1 MLQRK
6 ILLSFFLAFIAG
18 VSFAQVTQV
27 TENQAGIS
35 ARLQF
40 EIDNTK
46 DPALGY
52 VPKGRLVQAYEFRQ
66 LRLRQLAAQNI
77 PSLFSWTERG
87 PDSDAVGPSNGNTRP
102 GNGKTAGRVRAIWE
116 DLGDATGKTVWVGGI
131 DGGLWK
137 TNDITAN
144 PATWTAINDFFGNL
158 AVGSI
163 CQDPSDV
170 NIMYF
175 GTGEKAINA
184 DAVRGAGIWRS
195 TDHGV
200 TWSVMAGSQ
209 NFWNVSK
216 VVCDASGNLYVG
228 CNSISNT
235 AGLQRYT
242 KSSGTWANITP
253 SGLDPRV
260 PDIELSSTGRL
271 HVTCG
276 YYNTAAGSA
285 GYRYT
290 DNPST
295 VTGSGWTSPV
305 TSYTPVNIN
314 VDLASNGNTLYALP
328 SNSSYQVATIYKSTD
343 GGANWSA
350 TGTTPGFTSGQAW
363 YCMAV
368 AVDPNNANNVIVGS
382 LDCYKTTN
390 GGTSWTKISEWV
402 GTTGQ
407 YVHADQQIITWRSNN
422 QVLFGCDGGVHYS
435 ANGGTTISDRNVG
448 LRIKQFYAVANHPT
462 STNYFLAGAQD
473 NGVHQLNNAG
483 MGASVEVTGGDGAF
497 VHIDQNQ
504 GQYQWGSYVY
514 NQYRRSTNSGS
525 TWSSINYS
533 SSAGKFIN
541 PTDYDDV
548 NNIMYCSGNAN
559 AFVRWSNPQ
568 TGSTFTSVTMSGLSS
583 GRVSTVKVSP
593 YTNHTVFFGGGGS
606 GITPSLI
613 RATNANATPTFT
625 SIIGTGMTTAS
636 ANISCI
642 ELGTND
648 QNIIVVYSNYGVNNI
663 WVTSNGGTSW
673 TAIDGNLPDMPV
685 RWAMFYPGDNTK
697 AIIAT
702 ETGIWQTA
710 LINGAST
717 TWDPE
722 TGFPN
727 VRTDM
732 LQYRASDGLLSAAT
746 HGRGLFTTIISTA
759 PSCGTVTGLSSS
771 AITLTTATVSWS
783 ALSGA
788 LNYDVDYKLNSSG
801 TWINAATATTNL
813 SVALSGLTASSLYDW
828 RVRANCT
835 GATGAYAQ
843 AQFTTAAVPTCNAP
857 TGLNSSAI
865 TYNSAT
871 ISWTAVSGAADY
883 DVDYKLNSSGTW
895 INAATATTS
904 LSVALSGLSAS
915 SLYDWRV
922 RANCTAVGLSS
933 TYTQAQFTTAATPTC
948 DAPTGLS
955 SSGITATGAT
965 VNWTAVSGAADYD
978 VDYKL
983 NSSGTWINAATAT
996 TNLSV
1001 ALSGLS
1007 ASSLYDWRVR
1017 ANCTAVG
1024 LNSAYS
1030 QDQFTTLVTSPTCD
1044 APTGLISSVITYNS
1058 ATVSW
1063 TAVSGAADYDVDYKL
1078 NSSGTWINAATATTS
1093 LSVALS
1099 GLTGSSLY
1107 DWRVRANCTAVG
1119 LSSVYTQAQFTTA
1132 APPTCNAPTGLTS
1145 SAITSSS
1152 ATVSWTVVSG
1162 AANYDVDY
1170 KLNSSGTWTN
1180 AATATASTSVA
1191 LSGLTAA
1198 SLYDWRVRANC
1209 TAVGLSSTYTQAQ
1222 FTTAT
1227 VCPGPLDISTNGTAS
1242 GAATIPFNTDVKGL
1256 ISPTGDNDYYKFV
1269 ITTGGTATITL
1280 TTLPFD
1286 YDIKLY
1292 RSNGTSQLAVSQNS
1306 GTANETITRTYTA
1319 GTYYVRVYGYNGAN
1333 SATSCYTLRVQLG
1346 TATLQELPVVNA
1358 TDLKVK
1364 LFPNPV
1370 SNKLS
1375 IYLVGDNNRK
1385 ILTLYDL
1392 SGKAIYTQQLTDMF
1406 TTLDLQRI
1414 AKGTYLVKVANTDGK
1429 VLYTEKVIK
1438 N

>member
-1 MLQRK
+1 MIKLK
-6 ILLSFFLAFIAG
+6 IIFSFLLTFFAATAFT
-18 VSFAQVTQV
+18 QVEQV

-35 ARLQF
+35 QRLQY
-40 EIDNTK
+40 EIDITK
-46 DPALGY
+46 DPRLGY
-52 VPKGRLVQAYEFRQ
+52 VPKDRLIEAYQIRKSRVDRINA
-66 LRLRQLAAQNI
+66 LNI
-77 PSLFSWTERG
+77 MAPFTWQERG
-87 PDSDAVGPSNGNTRP
+87 PNSDAVGASNGNTRP
-102 GNGKTAGRVRAIWE
+102 GNGKTSGRVRAIWE

-137 TNDITAN
+137 TNDITLN
-144 PATWTAINDFFGNL
+144 PATWTPINDFFGNL
-158 AVGSI
+158 AVASI
-163 CQDPSDV
+163 CQDPTNV

-184 DAVRGAGIWRS
+184 DAVRGAGIWMS

-200 TWSVMAGSQ
+200 NWAVMPGTA

-235 AGLQRYT
+235 SGLQRYT
-242 KSSGTWANITP
+242 KATATWTNITP

-290 DNPST
+290 DNPAT
-295 VTGSGWTSPV
+295 VTSGTWTSAAVSFSPV
-305 TSYTPVNIN
+305 QYN

-328 SNSSYQVATIYKSTD
+328 SNSAFGVTTIYKSTN
-343 GGANWSA
+343 GGANWAA
-350 TGTTPGFTSGQAW
+350 TGTTPAFTSGQAW

-402 GTTGQ
+402 GTAGQ

-435 ANGGTTISDRNVG
+435 ANGGTTITDRNQG
-448 LRIKQFYAVANHPT
+448 LRIKQFYAIANHPT

-504 GQYQWGSYVY
+504 GQYQWGSYVF

-525 TWSSINYS
+525 TWTSVNYS
-533 SSAGKFIN
+533 STAGQFIN

-559 AFVRWSNPQ
+559 TFVRWSNPQ
-568 TGSTFTSVTMSGLSS
+568 TGSTFTAVTMSGLSS
-583 GRVSTVKVSP
+583 GKVTALKVSP
-593 YTNHTVFFGGGGS
+593 YTNHTVYFGGGGS

-613 RATNANATPTFT
+613 KATAANATPVFT
-625 SIIGTGMTTAS
+625 NIIGAGMTTAS
-636 ANISCI
+636 ARISCI
-642 ELGTND
+642 EFGND
-648 QNIIVVYSNYGVNNI
+648 EQNIIVVYSNYGVNNV
-663 WVTSNGGTSW
+663 WVTSNGGTTW

-685 RWAMFYPGDNTK
+685 RWAMFYPGSNTK

-702 ETGIWQTA
+702 ETGIWQTD

-717 TWDPE
+717 AWNPE

-746 HGRGLFTTIISTA
+746 HGRGVFTTIIGAA
-759 PSCGTVTGLSSS
+759 PSCGTVTGLTASS
-771 AITLTTATVSWS
+771 ITTTSATVSWT
-783 ALSGA
+783 ALGGA
-788 LNYDVDYKLNSSG
+788 LNYDIDYKLNSSG

-813 SVALSGLTASSLYDW
+813 SVALSGLTAASLYDY

-843 AQFTTAAVPTCNAP
+843 AQFTTASAPTCNAP
-857 TGLNSSAI
+857 AGLATNAI
-865 TYNSAT
+865 TPTSAT
-871 ISWTAVSGAADY
+871 VSWTSVSGAADY
-883 DVDYKLNSSGTW
+883 DVDYKLISSGTW
-895 INAATATTS
+895 TNAATATAST
-904 LSVALSGLSAS
+904 SVALSGLTAS
-915 SLYDWRV
+915 TLYDWRV
-922 RANCTAVGLSS
+922 RANCTAIGLNS
-933 TYTQAQFTTAATPTC
+933 TYAQVQFTT
-948 DAPTGLS
+948 S
-955 SSGITATGAT
+955 
-965 VNWTAVSGAADYD
+965 
-978 VDYKL
+978 
-983 NSSGTWINAATAT
+983 
-996 TNLSV
+996 
-1001 ALSGLS
+1001 
-1007 ASSLYDWRVR
+1007 
-1017 ANCTAVG
+1017 
-1024 LNSAYS
+1024 
-1030 QDQFTTLVTSPTCD
+1030 
-1044 APTGLISSVITYNS
+1044 
-1058 ATVSW
+1058 
-1063 TAVSGAADYDVDYKL
+1063 
-1078 NSSGTWINAATATTS
+1078 
-1093 LSVALS
+1093 
-1099 GLTGSSLY
+1099 
-1107 DWRVRANCTAVG
+1107 
-1119 LSSVYTQAQFTTA
+1119 
-1132 APPTCNAPTGLTS
+1132 APPSCNAPAGLTS

-1152 ATVSWTVVSG
+1152 ATVSWSAVSG

-1191 LSGLTAA
+1191 LSGLTAS

-1209 TAVGLSSTYTQAQ
+1209 TAVGLTSTYTQAQ
-1222 FTTAT
+1222 FTTGAVNT
-1227 VCPGPLDISTNGTAS
+1227 CPGPLDVSTNGTAA
-1242 GAATIPFNTDVKGL
+1242 GAATIPFNTDTKGL

-1286 YDIKLY
+1286 YDVKLY
-1292 RSNGTSQLAVSQNS
+1292 SSNGTTQLAISQAG
-1306 GTANETITRTYTA
+1306 GTTSETITRTYTA
-1319 GTYYVRVYGYNGAN
+1319 GTYYVHVYGYNGAN
-1333 SATSCYTLRVQLG
+1333 SATACYTLKVQLG
-1346 TATLQELPVVNA
+1346 TASIQELPA
-1358 TDLKVK
+1358 AQPDIKVK

-1370 SNKLS
+1370 TEKLS
-1375 IYLVGDNNRK
+1375 IYMVGDNSQKNL
-1385 ILTLYDL
+1385 ILFDAN
-1392 SGKAIYTQQLTDMF
+1392 GKTVYSQQITDMF
-1406 TTLDLQRI
+1406 TTLDLQKLT
-1414 AKGTYLVKVANTDGK
+1414 AGVYFVKITSTEGK
-1429 VLYTEKVIK
+1429 VLYTEKIIK
-1438 N
+1438 S

>member
-1 MLQRK
+1 MLK
-6 ILLSFFLAFIAG
+6 LKTTISVVLILIAATT
-18 VSFAQVTQV
+18 FAQVERV

-35 ARLQF
+35 KRLQH
-40 EIDNTK
+40 EIDMTK

-52 VPKGRLVQAYEFRQ
+52 VPKGRLVEAYQVRSQ
-66 LRLRQLAAQNI
+66 RLKANTVN
-77 PSLFSWTERG
+77 SLLSWTERG
-87 PDSDAVGPSNGNTRP
+87 PNSDAVGASNGNTRP
-102 GNGKTAGRVRAIWE
+102 GNGKTSGRVRAIWE

-137 TNDITAN
+137 TNDITVN
-144 PATWTAINDFFGNL
+144 PATWTPINDFFGNL
-158 AVGSI
+158 AVASI

-200 TWSVMAGSQ
+200 TWSVMAGTA

-235 AGLQRYT
+235 AGLQRFT
-242 KSSGTWANITP
+242 KATNTWTNITP
-253 SGLDPRV
+253 SGLDARV
-260 PDIELSSTGRL
+260 PDLELSSTGRF
-271 HVTCG
+271 HVICG

-290 DNPST
+290 DNPAT
-295 VTGSGWTSPV
+295 VSSGTWTSPA
-305 TSYTPVNIN
+305 TTFPTQYN
-314 VDLASNGNTLYALP
+314 VAIESNGNTLYALP
-328 SNSSYQVATIYKSTD
+328 SNSAWGVPTIYKSTN
-343 GGANWSA
+343 GGANWAA
-350 TGTTPGFTSGQAW
+350 TGATPAFTSGQAW

-368 AVDPNNANNVIVGS
+368 AIDPNNANNVIVGS

-407 YVHADQQIITWRSNN
+407 YVHADQQIITWRNNN

-435 ANGGTTISDRNVG
+435 ANGGTTITDRNQG

-473 NGVHQLNNAG
+473 NGVHQLNNATI
-483 MGASVEVTGGDGAF
+483 GASVEVTGGDGAF

-525 TWSSINYS
+525 TWTSVNYS

-583 GRVSTVKVSP
+583 GRVSAVKVSP

-613 RATNANATPTFT
+613 KATAANATPAFT
-625 SIIGTGMTTAS
+625 SIIGAGMTTAS

-642 ELGTND
+642 ELGTNE
-648 QNIIVVYSNYGVNNI
+648 QNIIVVYSNYGVSNV
-663 WVTSNGGTSW
+663 WVTSNGGTTW

-702 ETGIWQTA
+702 ETGIWQTT

-717 TWDPE
+717 AWDPE

-746 HGRGLFTTIISTA
+746 HGRGLFTTIIGAA
-759 PSCGTVTGLSSS
+759 PSCGTVSGLAAS
-771 AITLTTATVSWS
+771 AITNTTANVSWT
-783 ALSGA
+783 ALGGA

-801 TWINAATATTNL
+801 TWINAATTTTSL
-813 SVALSGLTASSLYDW
+813 SVALSGLTQGSLYDY

-843 AQFTTAAVPTCNAP
+843 AQFTTTSPASCNAP
-857 TGLNSSAI
+857 AGLASSAI
-865 TYNSAT
+865 TASSAT
-871 ISWTAVSGAADY
+871 VSWGAVSGAANY

-895 INAATATTS
+895 INAATATASTS
-904 LSVALSGLSAS
+904 VGLSGLTAS

-922 RANCTAVGLSS
+922 RANCTAIGLSS
-933 TYTQAQFTTAATPTC
+933 AYAQAQFTT
-948 DAPTGLS
+948 
-955 SSGITATGAT
+955 
-965 VNWTAVSGAADYD
+965 TAV
-978 VDYKL
+978 
-983 NSSGTWINAATAT
+983 
-996 TNLSV
+996 
-1001 ALSGLS
+1001 
-1007 ASSLYDWRVR
+1007 
-1017 ANCTAVG
+1017 
-1024 LNSAYS
+1024 
-1030 QDQFTTLVTSPTCD
+1030 
-1044 APTGLISSVITYNS
+1044 IT
-1058 ATVSW
+1058 
-1063 TAVSGAADYDVDYKL
+1063 
-1078 NSSGTWINAATATTS
+1078 
-1093 LSVALS
+1093 
-1099 GLTGSSLY
+1099 
-1107 DWRVRANCTAVG
+1107 
-1119 LSSVYTQAQFTTA
+1119 
-1132 APPTCNAPTGLTS
+1132 
-1145 SAITSSS
+1145 
-1152 ATVSWTVVSG
+1152 
-1162 AANYDVDY
+1162 
-1170 KLNSSGTWTN
+1170 
-1180 AATATASTSVA
+1180 
-1191 LSGLTAA
+1191 
-1198 SLYDWRVRANC
+1198 
-1209 TAVGLSSTYTQAQ
+1209 
-1222 FTTAT
+1222 
-1227 VCPGPLDISTNGTAS
+1227 CPGPLDVSTNGTAA
-1242 GAATIPFNTDVKGL
+1242 GAATIPFNTDVKGT

-1286 YDIKLY
+1286 YDLKLY
-1292 RSNGTSQLAVSQNS
+1292 SSNGTSQLAISQAG
-1306 GTANETITRTYTA
+1306 GTTSETITRTYTA
-1319 GTYYVRVYGYNGAN
+1319 GTYYAHVYGYNGAT
-1333 SATSCYTLRVQLG
+1333 SASLCYTLRVQLG
-1346 TATLQELPVVNA
+1346 TATQQEIPSVDNSKLTV
-1358 TDLKVK
+1358 KV
-1364 LFPNPV
+1364 FPNPV
-1370 SNKLS
+1370 ADKLTV
-1375 IYLVGDNNRK
+1375 YLTGDNTRK
-1385 ILTLYDL
+1385 NLVMYNVN
-1392 SGKAIYTQQLTDMF
+1392 GKVMYSQTVTDMF
-1406 TTLDLQRI
+1406 TTMDVRKI
-1414 AKGTYLVKVANTDGK
+1414 PGGVYYLKLTDTDGN
-1429 VLYTEKVIK
+1429 LLHSEKFVK
-1438 N
+1438 Q

>member
-1 MLQRK
+1 MLSTFNLTYPHSCFTKYYFIVTVNKKKYIWLFHFLTKIKIMLKRK
-6 ILLSFFLAFIAG
+6 FLLSFLLTLFSAI
-18 VSFAQVTQV
+18 SFAQVQLV
-27 TENQAGIS
+27 TENQVGIS
-35 ARLQF
+35 KRLQQ
-40 EIDNTK
+40 EIDMTK

-52 VPKGRLVQAYEFRQ
+52 VPKSRLVEAYQFRQ
-66 LRLRQLAAQNI
+66 ERLKQLAAMNVA
-77 PSLFSWTERG
+77 SLFSWTERG
-87 PDSDAVGPSNGNTRP
+87 PNSDAVGGSNGNTRP
-102 GNGKTAGRVRAIWE
+102 GNGKTSGRVRAIWE

-137 TNDITAN
+137 TTDITLN
-144 PATWTAINDFFGNL
+144 PATWTPINDFFGNL
-158 AVGSI
+158 AIGSI

-200 TWSVMAGSQ
+200 TWSVMSGTA

-216 VVCDASGNLYVG
+216 VICDASGNLYVG

-235 AGLQRYT
+235 SGLQRFT
-242 KSSGTWANITP
+242 KATSTWTNITP

-290 DNPST
+290 DNPAT
-295 VTGSGWTSPV
+295 VTSTGWTSPV

-343 GGANWSA
+343 GGANWAAIAS
-350 TGTTPGFTSGQAW
+350 TPAFTSGQAW

-368 AVDPNNANNVIVGS
+368 AIDPNNANNVIVGS

-435 ANGGTTISDRNVG
+435 ANGGTTITDRNQG

-473 NGVHQLNNAG
+473 NGVHQLNSAG
-483 MGASVEVTGGDGAF
+483 LGASVEVTGGDGAF
-497 VHIDQNQ
+497 VHIDQNE

-525 TWSSINYS
+525 TWTSVNYS

-548 NNIMYCSGNAN
+548 NNIMYCSGVAN

-568 TGSTFTSVTMSGLSS
+568 TGSTFTSVTMSGLNS
-583 GRVSTVKVSP
+583 GKVSALKVSP

-613 RATNANATPTFT
+613 KATAANATPAYT
-625 SIIGTGMTTAS
+625 SIIGAGMTTAS

-642 ELGTND
+642 ELGTD
-648 QNIIVVYSNYGVNNI
+648 EQNIIVVYSNYGVSNV
-663 WVTSNGGTSW
+663 WVTANAGTTW

-685 RWAMFYPGDNTK
+685 RWAMFYPGSNTK

-702 ETGIWQTA
+702 ETGIWQTD

-717 TWDPE
+717 LWNPE

-746 HGRGLFTTIISTA
+746 HGRGLFTTIIGAA
-759 PSCGTVTGLSSS
+759 PSCGTVVGLASS
-771 AITLTTATVSWS
+771 AITNT
-783 ALSGA
+783 
-788 LNYDVDYKLNSSG
+788 
-801 TWINAATATTNL
+801 
-813 SVALSGLTASSLYDW
+813 
-828 RVRANCT
+828 
-835 GATGAYAQ
+835 
-843 AQFTTAAVPTCNAP
+843 
-857 TGLNSSAI
+857 
-865 TYNSAT
+865 
-871 ISWTAVSGAADY
+871 
-883 DVDYKLNSSGTW
+883 
-895 INAATATTS
+895 
-904 LSVALSGLSAS
+904 
-915 SLYDWRV
+915 
-922 RANCTAVGLSS
+922 
-933 TYTQAQFTTAATPTC
+933 
-948 DAPTGLS
+948 
-955 SSGITATGAT
+955 
-965 VNWTAVSGAADYD
+965 
-978 VDYKL
+978 
-983 NSSGTWINAATAT
+983 
-996 TNLSV
+996 
-1001 ALSGLS
+1001 
-1007 ASSLYDWRVR
+1007 
-1017 ANCTAVG
+1017 
-1024 LNSAYS
+1024 
-1030 QDQFTTLVTSPTCD
+1030 
-1044 APTGLISSVITYNS
+1044 S

-1063 TAVSGAADYDVDYKL
+1063 TALSGALNYDVDYKL

-1099 GLTGSSLY
+1099 GLTQGSLY
-1107 DWRVRANCTAVG
+1107 DYRVRANCSGATGA
-1119 LSSVYTQAQFTTA
+1119 YAQAQFTTTSPA
-1132 APPTCNAPTGLTS
+1132 TCNAPTGLTS
-1145 SAITSSS
+1145 GAVTASS
-1152 ATVSWTVVSG
+1152 ATVSWTAVSG

-1170 KLNSSGTWTN
+1170 KLNSSGTWIV
-1180 AATATASTSVA
+1180 AATATTSTSVA
-1191 LSGLTAA
+1191 LSGLTAS

-1209 TAVGLSSTYTQAQ
+1209 TAIGLSSAYTQAQ
-1222 FTTAT
+1222 FTTSAVVT
-1227 VCPGPLDISTNGTAS
+1227 CPGPLDVSTNGTAG

-1286 YDIKLY
+1286 YDVKLY
-1292 RSNGTSQLAVSQNS
+1292 SSNGTTQLAISQNG
-1306 GTANETITRTYTA
+1306 GTTSETISRTYTA
-1319 GTYYVRVYGYNGAN
+1319 GTYYVHVYGYNGAN
-1333 SATSCYTLRVQLG
+1333 SATNCYTLKVQLG
-1346 TATLQELPVVNA
+1346 TASIQELPQVSN
-1358 TDLKVK
+1358 LNVK
-1364 LFPNPV
+1364 IFPNPV
-1370 SNKLS
+1370 NDKLNV
-1375 IYLVGDNNRK
+1375 YLLGDNTQKN
-1385 ILTLYDL
+1385 LTVSDV
-1392 SGKAIYTQQLTDMF
+1392 SGKVVYTQQINDMF
-1406 TTLDLQRI
+1406 TTLDLQKI
-1414 AKGTYLVKVANTDGK
+1414 PNGVYFIKVADMNGK
-1429 VLYTEKVIK
+1429 VLYTEKIVK

>member
-1 MLQRK
+1 MLSTFNLTYPHSCFTKYYFIVTVNKKKYIWLFHFLTKIKIMLKRK
-6 ILLSFFLAFIAG
+6 ILLSFLLTLISAI
-18 VSFAQVTQV
+18 SFAQVQLV
-27 TENQAGIS
+27 TENQVGIS
-35 ARLQF
+35 KRLQQ
-40 EIDNTK
+40 EIDMTK

-52 VPKGRLVQAYEFRQ
+52 VPKSRLVEAYQFRQ
-66 LRLRQLAAQNI
+66 ERLKQLAAMNVA
-77 PSLFSWTERG
+77 SLFSWTERG
-87 PDSDAVGPSNGNTRP
+87 PNSDAVGGSNGNTRP
-102 GNGKTAGRVRAIWE
+102 GNGKTSGRVRAIWE

-137 TNDITAN
+137 TTDITLN
-144 PATWTAINDFFGNL
+144 PATWTPINDFFGNL
-158 AVGSI
+158 AIGSI

-200 TWSVMAGSQ
+200 TWSVMSGTA

-216 VVCDASGNLYVG
+216 VICDASGNLYVG

-235 AGLQRYT
+235 SGLQRFT
-242 KSSGTWANITP
+242 KATSTWTNITP

-290 DNPST
+290 DNPAT
-295 VTGSGWTSPV
+295 VTSTGWTSPV

-343 GGANWSA
+343 GGANWAAIAS
-350 TGTTPGFTSGQAW
+350 TPAFTSGQAW

-368 AVDPNNANNVIVGS
+368 AIDPNNANNVIVGS

-435 ANGGTTISDRNVG
+435 ANGGTTITDRNQG

-473 NGVHQLNNAG
+473 NGVHQLNSAG
-483 MGASVEVTGGDGAF
+483 LGASVEVTGGDGAF
-497 VHIDQNQ
+497 VHIDQNE

-525 TWSSINYS
+525 TWTSVNYS

-548 NNIMYCSGNAN
+548 NNIMYCSGVAN

-568 TGSTFTSVTMSGLSS
+568 TGSTFTSVTMSGLNS
-583 GRVSTVKVSP
+583 GKVSALKVSP

-613 RATNANATPTFT
+613 KATAANATPAYT
-625 SIIGTGMTTAS
+625 SIIGAGMTTAS

-642 ELGTND
+642 ELGTD
-648 QNIIVVYSNYGVNNI
+648 EQNIIVVYSNYGVSNV
-663 WVTSNGGTSW
+663 WVTANAGTTW

-685 RWAMFYPGDNTK
+685 RWAMFYPGSNTK

-702 ETGIWQTA
+702 ETGIWQTD

-717 TWDPE
+717 LWNPE

-746 HGRGLFTTIISTA
+746 HGRGLFTTIIGAA
-759 PSCGTVTGLSSS
+759 PSCGTVVGLASS
-771 AITLTTATVSWS
+771 AITNT
-783 ALSGA
+783 
-788 LNYDVDYKLNSSG
+788 
-801 TWINAATATTNL
+801 
-813 SVALSGLTASSLYDW
+813 
-828 RVRANCT
+828 
-835 GATGAYAQ
+835 
-843 AQFTTAAVPTCNAP
+843 
-857 TGLNSSAI
+857 
-865 TYNSAT
+865 
-871 ISWTAVSGAADY
+871 
-883 DVDYKLNSSGTW
+883 
-895 INAATATTS
+895 
-904 LSVALSGLSAS
+904 
-915 SLYDWRV
+915 
-922 RANCTAVGLSS
+922 
-933 TYTQAQFTTAATPTC
+933 
-948 DAPTGLS
+948 
-955 SSGITATGAT
+955 
-965 VNWTAVSGAADYD
+965 
-978 VDYKL
+978 
-983 NSSGTWINAATAT
+983 
-996 TNLSV
+996 
-1001 ALSGLS
+1001 
-1007 ASSLYDWRVR
+1007 
-1017 ANCTAVG
+1017 
-1024 LNSAYS
+1024 
-1030 QDQFTTLVTSPTCD
+1030 
-1044 APTGLISSVITYNS
+1044 S

-1063 TAVSGAADYDVDYKL
+1063 TALSGALNYDVDYKL

-1099 GLTGSSLY
+1099 GLTQGSLY
-1107 DWRVRANCTAVG
+1107 DYRVRANCSGATGA
-1119 LSSVYTQAQFTTA
+1119 YAQAQFTTTSPA
-1132 APPTCNAPTGLTS
+1132 TCNAPTGLTS
-1145 SAITSSS
+1145 GAVTASS
-1152 ATVSWTVVSG
+1152 ATVSWTAVSG

-1170 KLNSSGTWTN
+1170 KLNSSGTWIV
-1180 AATATASTSVA
+1180 AATATTSTSVA
-1191 LSGLTAA
+1191 LSGLTAS

-1209 TAVGLSSTYTQAQ
+1209 TAIGLSSAYTQAQ
-1222 FTTAT
+1222 FTTSAVVT
-1227 VCPGPLDISTNGTAS
+1227 CPGPLDVSTNGTAG

-1286 YDIKLY
+1286 YDVKLY
-1292 RSNGTSQLAVSQNS
+1292 SSNGTTQLAISQNG
-1306 GTANETITRTYTA
+1306 GTTSETISRTYTA
-1319 GTYYVRVYGYNGAN
+1319 GTYYVHVYGYNGAN
-1333 SATSCYTLRVQLG
+1333 SATNCYTLKVQLG
-1346 TATLQELPVVNA
+1346 TASIQELPQVSN
-1358 TDLKVK
+1358 LNVK
-1364 LFPNPV
+1364 IFPNPV
-1370 SNKLS
+1370 NDKLNV
-1375 IYLVGDNNRK
+1375 YLLGDNTQKN
-1385 ILTLYDL
+1385 LTVSDV
-1392 SGKAIYTQQLTDMF
+1392 SGKVVYTQQINDMF
-1406 TTLDLQRI
+1406 TTLDLQKI
-1414 AKGTYLVKVANTDGK
+1414 PNGVYFIKVADMNGK
-1429 VLYTEKVIK
+1429 VLYTEKIVK

>member
-1 MLQRK
+1 MLKR
-6 ILLSFFLAFIAG
+6 ISFLSFLLAFISSF
-18 VSFAQVTQV
+18 SFAQVQQV
-27 TENQAGIS
+27 TENPAGIS

-40 EIDNTK
+40 EIDITK

-52 VPKGRLVQAYEFRQ
+52 VPKSRLVDAYRVRAERIK
-66 LRLRQLAAQNI
+66 QNNTA
-77 PSLFSWTERG
+77 SLFSWTERG

-102 GNGKTAGRVRAIWE
+102 GNGKTSGRMRAIWE

-144 PATWTAINDFFGNL
+144 PATWSLVNDFFGNL
-158 AVGSI
+158 SVASI
-163 CQDPSDV
+163 CQDPTDI

-184 DAVRGAGIWRS
+184 DAVRGAGIWMS
-195 TDHGV
+195 SDHGV
-200 TWSVMAGSQ
+200 TWNVMPGTA

-216 VVCDASGNLYVG
+216 VICDVNGNLYVG

-242 KSSGTWANITP
+242 KATGTWTNITP

-276 YYNTAAGSA
+276 YYNTAAANS

-290 DNPST
+290 DNPAT
-295 VTGSGWTSPV
+295 VTASGWTSPA
-305 TSYTPVNIN
+305 TTFPTQYN
-314 VDLASNGNTLYALP
+314 VALASNGNTLYALP
-328 SNSSYQVATIYKSTD
+328 SNSSWQVPTIYKSTN

-350 TGTTPGFTSGQAW
+350 IGATPSFTSGQAW

-407 YVHADQQIITWRSNN
+407 YVHADQQIITWRNNN
-422 QVLFGCDGGVHYS
+422 QVLFGSDGGIHYS
-435 ANGGTTISDRNVG
+435 ANGGTNISDRNQG
-448 LRIKQFYAVANHPT
+448 LRIKQFYAVAVHPT
-462 STNYFLAGAQD
+462 SANYFLAGAQD

-525 TWSSINYS
+525 SWTSVNYS
-533 SSAGKFIN
+533 SSAGRFIN
-541 PTDYDDV
+541 PTDYDDA

-568 TGSTFTSVTMSGLSS
+568 SGSTFTSVTMSGLNS
-583 GRVSTVKVSP
+583 GRVSAVKVSP

-613 RATNANATPTFT
+613 KATAANATPTFT

-642 ELGTND
+642 ELGTNE
-648 QNIIVVYSNYGVNNI
+648 QNIIVVYSNYGVSNV
-663 WVTSNGGTSW
+663 WVTTNGGTSW

-685 RWAMFYPGDNTK
+685 RWAMFYPGDDTK

-702 ETGIWQTA
+702 ETGIWQTS

-717 TWDPE
+717 VWDPE

-732 LQYRASDGLLSAAT
+732 LQYRTNDGLLAAAT
-746 HGRGLFTTIISTA
+746 HGRGVFSTIIGAA
-759 PSCGTVTGLSSS
+759 PSCGTVTGLASS
-771 AITLTTATVSWS
+771 AITSTTATISWT

-828 RVRANCT
+828 RVRANCA

-843 AQFTTAAVPTCNAP
+843 AQFTTAAPPSC
-857 TGLNSSAI
+857 S
-865 TYNSAT
+865 
-871 ISWTAVSGAADY
+871 
-883 DVDYKLNSSGTW
+883 
-895 INAATATTS
+895 
-904 LSVALSGLSAS
+904 
-915 SLYDWRV
+915 
-922 RANCTAVGLSS
+922 
-933 TYTQAQFTTAATPTC
+933 
-948 DAPTGLS
+948 APTGLS
-955 SSGITATGAT
+955 SSSITST
-965 VNWTAVSGAADYD
+965 
-978 VDYKL
+978 
-983 NSSGTWINAATAT
+983 
-996 TNLSV
+996 
-1001 ALSGLS
+1001 
-1007 ASSLYDWRVR
+1007 
-1017 ANCTAVG
+1017 
-1024 LNSAYS
+1024 
-1030 QDQFTTLVTSPTCD
+1030 
-1044 APTGLISSVITYNS
+1044 S
-1058 ATVSW
+1058 AT
-1063 TAVSGAADYDVDYKL
+1063 
-1078 NSSGTWINAATATTS
+1078 I
-1093 LSVALS
+1093 
-1099 GLTGSSLY
+1099 
-1107 DWRVRANCTAVG
+1107 
-1119 LSSVYTQAQFTTA
+1119 
-1132 APPTCNAPTGLTS
+1132 
-1145 SAITSSS
+1145 
-1152 ATVSWTVVSG
+1152 SWTVVSG

-1170 KLNSSGTWTN
+1170 KLNSSGTWINVATATASTSVALSGLTASSLYDWRVRANCTSIGLSSNYTQAQFTTAAPPSCSDPTGLSSSSITSTSAAISWTAVSGAANYDVDYKLNSSGTWIN

-1191 LSGLTAA
+1191 LSGLTAS

-1209 TAVGLSSTYTQAQ
+1209 TAVGLSSSYSQAQ

-1227 VCPGPLDISTNGTAS
+1227 AVTCPGLLDVSTNGTAS

-1286 YDIKLY
+1286 YDIRLY
-1292 RSNGTSQLAVSQNS
+1292 SSNGTTQLAISQNG

-1333 SATSCYTLRVQLG
+1333 SATSCYTLKVQLG
-1346 TATLQELPVVNA
+1346 TATVQELPVVS
-1358 TDLKVK
+1358 TPDVKVK

-1370 SNKLS
+1370 ADKLS
-1375 IYLVGDNNRK
+1375 VYIVGDNSRK
-1385 ILTLYDL
+1385 ELKLYDL
-1392 SGKAIYTQQLTDMF
+1392 NGRIIYAQTVNDMF
-1406 TTLDLQRI
+1406 TTLDLKKI
-1414 AKGTYLVKVANTDGK
+1414 AKGLYFVKIVKSDGK
-1429 VLYTEKVIK
+1429 VLYSERVVKD
-1438 N
+1438 